1 MEIQILI
8 QFRRLTHVTWVIQ
21 EIFRSGWK
29 CMCYLVKLGT
39 VESGRCWVKAAD
51 VWSKVAD
58 VKAADV
64 ESKRPMLGPKWPM
77 FGPKQP
83 MFHRPLFWP
92 KVADV
97 VWKRPMSPK
106 SKAADV
112 INFDMTLFCTHKLW
126 VITRGW
132 KRPMFKFWSNVTHY
146 AKVGVESGRCLNFP
160 MTHK

>member
-1 MEIQILI
+1 MSSLPQGVPEIINSHFEGTQAP
-8 QFRRLTHVTWVIQ
+8 R
-21 EIFRSGWK
+21 
-29 CMCYLVKLGT
+29 GT

-77 FGPKQP
+77 FGLKQP

-97 VWKRPMSPK
+97 V
-106 SKAADV
+106 
-112 INFDMTLFCTHKLW
+112 
-126 VITRGW
+126 
-132 KRPMFKFWSNVTHY
+132 
-146 AKVGVESGRCLNFP
+146 
-160 MTHK
+160 

>member
-1 MEIQILI
+1 MKFFRFGDFCASSLTRRATCAKVPRRAALAWFSNNAFDFDRSSDWLELSAYQNAFEILSLVASC
-8 QFRRLTHVTWVIQ
+8 FRGALPPDPFLAV
-21 EIFRSGWK
+21 
-29 CMCYLVKLGT
+29 CLGT

-77 FGPKQP
+77 FGLKQP

-97 VWKRPMSPK
+97 V
-106 SKAADV
+106 
-112 INFDMTLFCTHKLW
+112 
-126 VITRGW
+126 
-132 KRPMFKFWSNVTHY
+132 
-146 AKVGVESGRCLNFP
+146 
-160 MTHK
+160 

>member
-1 MEIQILI
+1 MNLKSNGLGLSKIV
-8 QFRRLTHVTWVIQ
+8 RLELENGHF
-21 EIFRSGWK
+21 E
-29 CMCYLVKLGT
+29 GT

-77 FGPKQP
+77 FGLKQP

-97 VWKRPMSPK
+97 V
-106 SKAADV
+106 
-112 INFDMTLFCTHKLW
+112 
-126 VITRGW
+126 
-132 KRPMFKFWSNVTHY
+132 
-146 AKVGVESGRCLNFP
+146 
-160 MTHK
+160 

>member
-1 MEIQILI
+1 MKNDLKLKESDIRIYHSKYHECRAQNEVLREQLKNLQQQQNLSPISSGSPNELDDIIQYLAIENDPD
-8 QFRRLTHVTWVIQ
+8 QS
-21 EIFRSGWK
+21 SGSSSET
-29 CMCYLVKLGT
+29 GT

-77 FGPKQP
+77 FGLKQP

-97 VWKRPMSPK
+97 V
-106 SKAADV
+106 
-112 INFDMTLFCTHKLW
+112 
-126 VITRGW
+126 
-132 KRPMFKFWSNVTHY
+132 
-146 AKVGVESGRCLNFP
+146 
-160 MTHK
+160 

>member
-1 MEIQILI
+1 MLNLTYAKSKRIYHVEADCIDGELS
-8 QFRRLTHVTWVIQ
+8 RLDKSWTGT
-21 EIFRSGWK
+21 R
-29 CMCYLVKLGT
+29 GT

-77 FGPKQP
+77 FGLKQP

-97 VWKRPMSPK
+97 V
-106 SKAADV
+106 
-112 INFDMTLFCTHKLW
+112 
-126 VITRGW
+126 
-132 KRPMFKFWSNVTHY
+132 
-146 AKVGVESGRCLNFP
+146 
-160 MTHK
+160 

>member
-1 MEIQILI
+1 MSHWSSYCLYASGCSGGLLLI
-8 QFRRLTHVTWVIQ
+8 PEKTVN
-21 EIFRSGWK
+21 G
-29 CMCYLVKLGT
+29 GT

-77 FGPKQP
+77 FGLKQP

-97 VWKRPMSPK
+97 V
-106 SKAADV
+106 
-112 INFDMTLFCTHKLW
+112 
-126 VITRGW
+126 
-132 KRPMFKFWSNVTHY
+132 
-146 AKVGVESGRCLNFP
+146 
-160 MTHK
+160 

>member
-1 MEIQILI
+1 MAKNLGISIQIPI
-8 QFRRLTHVTWVIQ
+8 SGFYFRCNQF
-21 EIFRSGWK
+21 SK
-29 CMCYLVKLGT
+29 GT

-77 FGPKQP
+77 FGLKQP

-97 VWKRPMSPK
+97 V
-106 SKAADV
+106 
-112 INFDMTLFCTHKLW
+112 
-126 VITRGW
+126 
-132 KRPMFKFWSNVTHY
+132 
-146 AKVGVESGRCLNFP
+146 
-160 MTHK
+160 